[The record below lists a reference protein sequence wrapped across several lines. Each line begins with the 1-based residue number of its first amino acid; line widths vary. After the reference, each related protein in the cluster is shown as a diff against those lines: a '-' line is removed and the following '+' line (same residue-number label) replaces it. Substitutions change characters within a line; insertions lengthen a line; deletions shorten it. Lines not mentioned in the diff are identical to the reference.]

1 MHVRTFLLYRLGS
14 DDDRT
19 GVGRQQ
25 QGQVGGD
32 SIATGHRHRVTTG
45 HTQPHP
51 FLLCVRVWRWRLV
64 LLERCDVDDRIRVH
78 FCGDHEFL
86 RLCLG
91 GRFGSSS
98 ISWRTEGH
106 YLANKSVGHVCGPS
120 GCSNA
125 GKPYTC
131 LQCQD
136 PPCPHNIP
144 RSPQGAVRPRSMGY
158 TMERGAGITPGHRW
172 KIPCTEVPASN
183 EKSQR
188 TTWRDLARDKEGRN
202 WSSNTVT
209 RGGAKQLA
217 WLMSS
222 GPVR

>member
-1 MHVRTFLLYRLGS
+1 MHVHTFLLYRLGS

-106 YLANKSVGHVCGPS
+106 YLANKSVGRVCGPS

-136 PPCPHNIP
+136 PPM
-144 RSPQGAVRPRSMGY
+144 SPQHSQITTGGCEAQVHGVHHGTGSWY
-158 TMERGAGITPGHRW
+158 HSWTQMEETLHRGSRI
-172 KIPCTEVPASN
+172 K
-183 EKSQR
+183 
-188 TTWRDLARDKEGRN
+188 
-202 WSSNTVT
+202 
-209 RGGAKQLA
+209 
-217 WLMSS
+217 
-222 GPVR
+222 